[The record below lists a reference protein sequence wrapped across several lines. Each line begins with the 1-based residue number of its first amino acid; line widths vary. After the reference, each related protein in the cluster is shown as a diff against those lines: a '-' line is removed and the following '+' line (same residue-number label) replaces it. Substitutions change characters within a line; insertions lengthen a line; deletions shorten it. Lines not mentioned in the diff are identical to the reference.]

1 MSKAFTLFELI
12 ISLILFTFITSLLS
26 KPLMDFYHLNFTA
39 LHTNNLITQAHL
51 NLLKIEILIQNC
63 INITFSQNTL
73 KCLLKDEL
81 ISLKDNKLYLI
92 NSALILHFIHLI
104 LILKHNSKIE
114 KIYIMTMS
122 ILAMLIK
129 LIRLKKYPS

>member
-51 NLLKIEILIQNC
+51 NLLKIEKLIQNC
-63 INITFSQNTL
+63 INICKGYF
-73 KCLLKDEL
+73 
-81 ISLKDNKLYLI
+81 
-92 NSALILHFIHLI
+92 
-104 LILKHNSKIE
+104 
-114 KIYIMTMS
+114 
-122 ILAMLIK
+122 
-129 LIRLKKYPS
+129 KKNM